1 MNRPRWTDPAFAVPS
16 GRTKSAVTSAL
27 AIPHRTSLVAQ
38 TVAALASHIERG
50 AWREWLPPERTLC
63 ATLQISR
70 TTLRVALKQL
80 EARGLVASQH
90 GAGTRILAAAAAVAV
105 TAHPSDVA
113 LLTPEPLEALRP
125 SQTLWIDELRALLSE
140 RGSRLRVF
148 CGLQYFRADPSD
160 ALARLVQENPH
171 GAWIL
176 ALANEPV
183 QSWFMRHRVPCVVA
197 GSVYPGIELPFR
209 DYDHRAICRHAA
221 GSLLRLGHRRLVF
234 FSLAARRAG
243 DLESEA
249 GFLEGVK
256 LSLRSDVHVQIVG
269 LDDNVERTCNTVRRL
284 MTQRERPTGILVAR
298 ASHYLSV
305 VTQLTQLG
313 CRVPQDVS
321 VISRDDDA
329 FLGCLVPRPSCF
341 DANAHRLARAL
352 LPAVSQLLDGIPV
365 KPQQVLL
372 VPEFKAGRSH
382 AAAPAEHL
390 SFAAAAG

>member
-1 MNRPRWTDPAFAVPS
+1 MNRPRWTASASAVPS
-16 GRTKSAVTSAL
+16 RRTKPAAAPSAL

-90 GAGTRILAAAAAVAV
+90 GAGTRILAAAPAAPVA
-105 TAHPSDVA
+105 AHPADVA
-113 LLTPEPLEALRP
+113 LLVPEPLEALRP

-140 RGSRLRVF
+140 RGTRLRVF
-148 CGLQYFRADPSD
+148 SGSQYFRADPSE
-160 ALARLVQENPH
+160 ALERLVREHPH

-183 QSWFMRHRVPCVVA
+183 QAWFMRSRIPCVVA

-221 GSLLRLGHRRLVF
+221 GTLVRLGHRRLVF
-234 FSLAARRAG
+234 FSLAAPRAG

-249 GFLEGVK
+249 GFMEGVK
-256 LSLRSDVHVQIVG
+256 LSQRSDVSVQVVG
-269 LDDNVERTCNTVRRL
+269 LDGGVERTCGFVRRL
-284 MTQRERPTGILVAR
+284 MAQRDRPTGILVAR
-298 ASHYLSV
+298 ASHYLTV
-305 VTQLTQLG
+305 VTQLAQLG
-313 CRVPQDVS
+313 LGVPHDVS
-321 VISRDDDA
+321 VMARDDDA

-352 LPAVSQLLDGIPV
+352 LPAVTQLLDGIPV
-365 KPQQVLL
+365 KPRQLLL
-372 VPEFKAGRSH
+372 VPEFLAGRSH
-382 AAAPAEHL
+382 AAAPAEHMA
-390 SFAAAAG
+390 FAAAG